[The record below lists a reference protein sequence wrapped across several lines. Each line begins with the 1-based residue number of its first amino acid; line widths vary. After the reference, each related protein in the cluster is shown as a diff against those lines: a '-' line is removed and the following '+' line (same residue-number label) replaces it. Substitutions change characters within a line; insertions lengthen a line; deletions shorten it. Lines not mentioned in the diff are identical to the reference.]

1 MMATAR
7 SRIMNVMTVWM
18 LPGDNEDKYIM
29 TDTGG
34 IAAMTIVIV
43 MLFSKIF
50 IAVLMTKG

>member
-1 MMATAR
+1 
-7 SRIMNVMTVWM
+7 MNVMTVWM

-50 IAVLMTKG
+50 MAVLMTKG